1 MMDLIFIQLLNVI
14 EGIGLV
20 TINDPLVLSNPLLI
34 PMISGCEILL
44 RSAHSQYVRLAHEK

>member
-44 RSAHSQYVRLAHEK
+44 RSAHSQYVPLAHEK